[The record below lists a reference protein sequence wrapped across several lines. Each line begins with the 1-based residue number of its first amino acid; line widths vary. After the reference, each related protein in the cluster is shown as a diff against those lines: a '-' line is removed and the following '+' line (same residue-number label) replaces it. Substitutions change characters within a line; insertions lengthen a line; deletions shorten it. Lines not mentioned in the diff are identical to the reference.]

1 MSSALE
7 NSGEKIEVKRGRV
20 RKTNLLG
27 SSTKE
32 KILDS
37 YRSLIRERHTA
48 DVSLDDIC
56 HYADVKK
63 GTLLY
68 HFGSKEELQ
77 KIIVEQY
84 VEHLEER
91 YQAGIAVAVKKWPNH
106 APAVAGFVEWYRAYW
121 HVKDPLYSAYGV
133 AVLSLSAGNETLTA
147 PVNRWY
153 ESVFARIREESANDR
168 HALVA
173 VLALEGLFFLGHF
186 RVNVLASDELNA
198 VLDDLLVLS

>member
-56 HYADVKK
+56 HHADVKK

-121 HVKDPLYSAYGV
+121 HVKDPLNSAYGV